1 MLLSSMINIWIY
13 MYLCSSHKSFIS
25 FYQFLCLWRKPF
37 KQQRKLSLAV
47 LNKSK
52 MVLEFR
58 YQNKFFT
65 LHFFNIVIFNQ
76 HIFMLTIEHTKTSHF
91 HWWSINNVQDV
102 TGYYGV
108 QDIHL
113 RPSFYRVLLVE
124 KSDIWPMINLY
135 GDNMTLLFNI
145 CLIFNYL
152 VT

>member
-1 MLLSSMINIWIY
+1 MFPNFIKFNDKYIVVT
-13 MYLCSSHKSFIS
+13 SHLFLFIS
-25 FYQFLCLWRKPF
+25 FSCLWRKPC

-76 HIFMLTIEHTKTSHF
+76 EDFMLTIEHTKTSHF
-91 HWWSINNVQDV
+91 HWWSINV

-113 RPSFYRVLLVE
+113 RPSFYRVLKVE

-135 GDNMTLLFNI
+135 GDNMTLLEITLQHMFNI
-145 CLIFNYL
+145 
-152 VT
+152 